1 MAVKRSSLWV
11 AAAVVVLG
19 ASVALVWQVRV
30 NWRQAARMAQ
40 LSAENR
46 VLRKRADILAL
57 QAVPVVAPP
66 AAEPP
71 AAQGRSAPRQP
82 KPGEN
87 PEDLIAIQ
95 RLELSLADANAS
107 IARLQSRLDEAEAK
121 IQDLAVDNKRLA
133 ASEADLTPSLATA
146 NQTVDVL
153 QKELTGLRDHSTQ
166 IEIAYQKLRDQTGA
180 DAQKLAQLQQLAAE
194 MLEIQQRRETYL
206 NSIVR
211 RYKQITEQYRSLAG
225 VLQDQRT
232 GTPEAGSTEMAR
244 IQDAIS
250 LAEEDLRQLSNLDA
264 QALRIQKKMAGK

>member
-11 AAAVVVLG
+11 AAAAVVLG

-166 IEIAYQKLRDQTGA
+166 IEIAYQKLRDQTGT

>member
-11 AAAVVVLG
+11 AAAAVVLG

-95 RLELSLADANAS
+95 RLELSLVDANAS

-166 IEIAYQKLRDQTGA
+166 IEIAYQKLRDQTGT

-225 VLQDQRT
+225 VLQDQST

>member
-11 AAAVVVLG
+11 AVVVVLG
-19 ASVALVWQVRV
+19 AAVALVWQVRV

-46 VLRKRADILAL
+46 VLRKRAGILAL
-57 QAVPVVAPP
+57 QAVPLAAPLD
-66 AAEPP
+66 AEPP
-71 AAQGRSAPRQP
+71 AAQGRSVPRQT

-95 RLELSLADANAS
+95 RLNLSLADANAS

-121 IQDLAVDNKRLA
+121 IQELAVDNKRLA
-133 ASEADLTPSLATA
+133 ASEADLTPNLATA

-232 GTPEAGSTEMAR
+232 GTPAPGSTEMAR

>member
-11 AAAVVVLG
+11 AAVVVLG
-19 ASVALVWQVRV
+19 AALALVWQVRV
-30 NWRQAARMAQ
+30 NRQQAARVAQ

-46 VLRKRADILAL
+46 ILRKRAGILAL

-71 AAQGRSAPRQP
+71 AAQDRSAPRP
-82 KPGEN
+82 TKPGEN
-87 PEDLIAIQ
+87 PEDLISIQ
-95 RLELSLADANAS
+95 RLKLSLADANAS

-121 IQDLAVDNKRLA
+121 IQELAVDNKRLA
-133 ASEADLTPSLATA
+133 ASEADLTPNLATA

-232 GTPEAGSTEMAR
+232 GTPAPGSTEMAR

>member
-11 AAAVVVLG
+11 VVVLG
-19 ASVALVWQVRV
+19 AIVALVWQVRG
-30 NWRQAARMAQ
+30 NRQQAARIAQ

-46 VLRKRADILAL
+46 VLLKRAGILAL
-57 QAVPVVAPP
+57 QAVPLGAPP
-66 AAEPP
+66 ATETP
-71 AAQGRSAPRQP
+71 ADQGRSAPRPP
-82 KPGEN
+82 KTVEY
-87 PEDLIAIQ
+87 PEDLIAVQ
-95 RLELSLADANAS
+95 RLNLSLAEANAS

-133 ASEADLTPSLATA
+133 ASEADLMPSLATA

-153 QKELTGLRDHSTQ
+153 QKELKGLRDHSTQ
-166 IEIAYQKLRDQTGA
+166 IEIAYQKQRDQTGG

-211 RYKQITEQYRSLAG
+211 RYKQITEQYRSLSG

-232 GTPEAGSTEMAR
+232 GTPAAGSTEMAR

>member
-1 MAVKRSSLWV
+1 MAVQRSSLWV
-11 AAAVVVLG
+11 AVVVLG
-19 ASVALVWQVRV
+19 AAVALVWQVRV
-30 NWRQAARMAQ
+30 NRQQAVRMAQ

-46 VLRKRADILAL
+46 VLRKRAGILAL
-57 QAVPVVAPP
+57 QAVPIAAPP
-66 AAEPP
+66 AAQAP
-71 AAQGRSAPRQP
+71 ADQGRSAPRQP

-95 RLELSLADANAS
+95 RLKLSLADANAS
-107 IARLQSRLDEAEAK
+107 MARLQSRLDEAEAR
-121 IQDLAVDNKRLA
+121 IQELAVDNKRLA

-153 QKELTGLRDHSTQ
+153 QKELKSLRDHSTQ

-180 DAQKLAQLQQLAAE
+180 DGQKLAQLQQLAAD

-206 NSIVR
+206 TGIVR
-211 RYKQITEQYRSLAG
+211 RYKQITEQYRSLGG

-232 GTPEAGSTEMAR
+232 GTPAAGSTEMAR

>member
-166 IEIAYQKLRDQTGA
+166 IEIAYQKLRDQTGT